1 MEAKEKDP
9 KEMIQ
14 EETNTEKKQAQDQKA
29 KDKAAEKAKA
39 SSSKKKSSSSNL
51 PKTKKELEETRNKL
65 AELQDKY
72 LRQTAEY
79 DNYRKRTL
87 KEKMELVK
95 TGGEQVILSILP
107 IIDNLERAMA
117 SVRDAKDNEALKE
130 GIELIYG
137 KFQEFLG
144 QNGVKEVEAMNEEFN
159 TDIHEAI
166 TKIPAPDPELKGKV
180 VDVIERGYYLHDK
193 IVRYAKVVVGE

>member
-1 MEAKEKDP
+1 MESKEKNP
-9 KEMIQ
+9 KIKI
-14 EETNTEKKQAQDQKA
+14 EEEAQTEEKQVEKEEV
-29 KDKAAEKAKA
+29 KEKAASKSKP
-39 SSSKKKSSSSNL
+39 SSKKKSGSSSL
-51 PKTKKELEETRNKL
+51 SKTKKELEETRIKL
-65 AELQDKY
+65 AEMQDKY
-72 LRQTAEY
+72 LRQSAEY

-87 KEKMELVK
+87 KEKMDLVK
-95 TGGEQVILSILP
+95 TGGEQVILSLLP
-107 IIDNLERAMA
+107 IIDNIERAMV

-137 KFQEFLG
+137 KFQEFLN
-144 QNGVKEVEAMNEEFN
+144 QNGVKEIEAKNSEFN

-166 TKIPAPDPELKGKV
+166 TKIPAPDPDMKGKV